1 MKKLIFLFLLI
12 SGISFSQIQV
22 IHFNANWNA
31 ANDVKWV
38 NDLTD
43 CKIKSIDIATNSQAA
58 TDHKITVVPTI
69 LVLIDGEEEERYEAD
84 ISFSM
89 QATKK
94 EIQEVIDENRSLY
107 NKILCYTKCY
117 GGYLLAVG
125 AGCTFGANFWVGLGL
140 LVGAGA
146 WAYWVTHCND
156 NAKCK
161 K

>member
-31 ANDVKWV
+31 ANDVKWI

-58 TDHKITVVPTI
+58 IDHKITVVPTI

-84 ISFSM
+84 
-89 QATKK
+89 KK
-94 EIQEVIDENRSLY
+94 TV
-107 NKILCYTKCY
+107 K
-117 GGYLLAVG
+117 
-125 AGCTFGANFWVGLGL
+125 NFEDK
-140 LVGAGA
+140 
-146 WAYWVTHCND
+146 YR
-156 NAKCK
+156 K
-161 K
+161 KRPGRPKKKA